1 MTPMIYYRRT
11 AEGKERVETSPL
23 FTLFHDRPNDV
34 QSAFLFKEV
43 ILGDMLMAGRFA
55 PYIHRDGMFRPK
67 ALSRVN
73 PLGVQPVQ
81 YWDRTDGLA
90 LCYDAHLHD
99 ARNGPSPTTPH
110 SPERRRV

>member
-34 QSAFLFKEV
+34 QSAFLFKAV

-55 PYIHRDGMFRPK
+55 TYIHRDGMFLPK
-67 ALSRVN
+67 ALSRG
-73 PLGVQPVQ
+73 PPPASQPVT
-81 YWDRTDGLA
+81 YWTRTDGLE
-90 LCYDAHLHD
+90 LFYDPRLP
-99 ARNGPSPTTPH
+99 NGTNRP
-110 SPERRRV
+110 